1 MNKLAQ
7 YCAASF
13 FYIFYIKYLRVV
25 CKVKSTRYSA
35 HSSPITCNNIDTYAS
50 C

>member
-13 FYIFYIKYLRVV
+13 FYIKYLRVV
-25 CKVKSTRYSA
+25 YKVKSTRYSA
-35 HSSPITCNNIDTYAS
+35 HSSPITSNNIDTHAS